1 MPPKSKAA
9 PNGGSCENVAP
20 NSKKLPS
27 NLWLSLLQSERP
39 AYTYPPTVIAQMW
52 KRLPR
57 PASSICK
64 EIREE
69 TVMPNL
75 VLRISTRREKKGK
88 QKFYMTGI
96 IFLERLLTDRYYVT
110 SAKREVTAEQA
121 L

>member
-1 MPPKSKAA
+1 MAKPFAVREATYS
-9 PNGGSCENVAP
+9 
-20 NSKKLPS
+20 
-27 NLWLSLLQSERP
+27 
-39 AYTYPPTVIAQMW
+39 AYTYPPTVILIAQMW
-52 KRLPR
+52 KRLPG

-69 TVMPNL
+69 TVMPNF
-75 VLRISTRREKKGK
+75 VLRVSWLPKEKKQ

-96 IFLERLLTDRYYVT
+96 IFLDRLLTDTYYVT